1 RQLRTSSLPWLGESC
16 YCSSYRKSYTYNAR
30 CQECGCKQRK
40 ADTRQSYEPHIQ
52 PAWLDST
59 VSPQPRRRARTR
71 VCCAG
76 RSTASISRYVFRDQ
90 KFSPSANR
98 KTGSNGFLNSQYNTI
113 AWTSRNGIRK
123 HIPAI
128 TTKKNHPQGA

>member
-1 RQLRTSSLPWLGESC
+1 MTVLEALAILEAAVLECKKTRGG
-16 YCSSYRKSYTYNAR
+16 YAR
-30 CQECGCKQRK
+30 VTGGARFSG
-40 ADTRQSYEPHIQ
+40 AAHSTGMAH
-52 PAWLDST
+52 ST

-98 KTGSNGFLNSQYNTI
+98 KAGSNGFLNSQYNTI